1 MSILVGSLFSLSL
14 ILSLNEL
21 HSMFFVAYSIDR
33 SLMSV
38 PKNVQFG
45 FEAQP
50 KSGYIQEAPT
60 PLDIEWNHKR

>member
-1 MSILVGSLFSLSL
+1 
-14 ILSLNEL
+14 
-21 HSMFFVAYSIDR
+21 MFFVAYSIDR